1 MSAAPRR
8 GTAMPRAVAR
18 ALAGRRRGPRASRV
32 HPPRGARARTARL
45 VVVPRRREERP
56 PRIGVG
62 DDQPVVERVGGDRR
76 RRGQRHSAHASTRR
90 TRSILPATLASVRA
104 ALVIAFFVLVFPSV
118 AVAHGGGSKHGY
130 VSTVERIVNARGIEA
145 EASGDGHFEL
155 TAPAGHTVIVRGY
168 EGEPYLR
175 FDEGE
180 VYENERS
187 PTTYVN

>member
-1 MSAAPRR
+1 M
-8 GTAMPRAVAR
+8 
-18 ALAGRRRGPRASRV
+18 
-32 HPPRGARARTARL
+32 
-45 VVVPRRREERP
+45 
-56 PRIGVG
+56 
-62 DDQPVVERVGGDRR
+62 
-76 RRGQRHSAHASTRR
+76 
-90 TRSILPATLASVRA
+90 RA

-187 PTTYVN
+187 PTTYVNRTTTARIGWRPSRPRPSTAIRTHATTSATALFLTFWARRRTATPA

>member
-1 MSAAPRR
+1 
-8 GTAMPRAVAR
+8 
-18 ALAGRRRGPRASRV
+18 
-32 HPPRGARARTARL
+32 
-45 VVVPRRREERP
+45 
-56 PRIGVG
+56 
-62 DDQPVVERVGGDRR
+62 
-76 RRGQRHSAHASTRR
+76 
-90 TRSILPATLASVRA
+90 VRA

-187 PTTYVN
+187 PTTYVNRDEPPPASASADARPEWRRVATGRTHTWHDHRTHWMAAKPPAAVDRDPDTRHNISDCALPHVLGAPPHRHAGVAIASRRRSPRSRRGGGGCAR